1 MCVCVCAC
9 EVCIADGVFLCIG
22 AIPRVHN
29 GFTLVY
35 LTSSV
40 YYGGDSLEY

>member
-1 MCVCVCAC
+1 MCVCMHSVYCRW
-9 EVCIADGVFLCIG
+9 DFPSIG

-40 YYGGDSLEY
+40 YYGVDSLES